1 MGKFPNCHESTS
13 NLVGE
18 PDPLPLVT
26 KDCPNSQ
33 DVFRNRL
40 PWTLRFAPPEILQP
54 VLANLLG
61 INHNRIPQDT
71 PLFAQVQWIPSFR
84 AITTSGQCV
93 HVQHLD
99 AVRIA
104 GMKAGS
110 TMLSSVSLLSC
121 DYKFPWHLI
130 ISSLTL
136 GLKEKC
142 PIQKYI
148 VGFKY

>member
-54 VLANLLG
+54 ALANLLD

-71 PLFAQVQWIPSFR
+71 PLFAHVQLIPSIR
-84 AITTSGQCV
+84 AFTTSGQDV

-99 AVRIA
+99 VARIA

-110 TMLSSVSLLSC
+110 IMLSSVRVCFLMILFL
-121 DYKFPWHLI
+121 KI
-130 ISSLTL
+130 ISSVTL
-136 GLKEKC
+136 GLKEKG